1 MIVDTFE
8 NRARYC
14 GIHPRF
20 EKAFQ
25 FMEKAVA
32 ENLPAGQYEIDG
44 KDIYAFIS
52 EYETA
57 VPKDRVFEVHQTYI
71 DIQFMLQGIETM
83 WAADIQ
89 KGSLCKPYDPA
100 IEAAFY
106 ECGENTCA
114 LVLQEGDFAVYFP
127 NDLHKPSLAY
137 NSPAPA
143 KKMVVKIKVW

>member
-8 NRARYC
+8 NRARYYC
-14 GIHPRF
+14 VHPRF

-32 ENLPAGQYEIDG
+32 EDLPAGRYEIDG
-44 KDIYAFIS
+44 EDLYAFIS

-57 VPKDRVFEVHQTYI
+57 VPKDRIFEVHQTYI
-71 DIQFMLQGIETM
+71 DIQFMLHGIEKM

-89 KGSLCKPYDPA
+89 KGRLSKPYDPT

-106 ECGENTCA
+106 ECGEDTCE
-114 LVLQEGDFAVYFP
+114 LVLQDGDYAIYFP

-137 NSPAPA
+137 GDPSPA
-143 KKMVVKIKVW
+143 KKMVVKIKV